1 MKRVVVIGAQG
12 FVGSAF
18 VRHLKQHPL
27 EVIEVTRQTFERQ
40 AGVDSDVVIQAACN
54 SRKYLADDDPVGEF
68 DLSVRHCLRTLKAY
82 PAALQLHISSADVY
96 ADLANPGATS
106 EESPVDVAKV
116 SNYGLH
122 KLMAEELVRHY
133 ASRWLIVRLAGM
145 VGPGLRKNPV
155 FDILHDLPLR
165 IHPDSQYQFA
175 ATDVVAES
183 VWRLVERGEVNQVF
197 NVCGR
202 GLISPRQIAE
212 VAGRKL
218 DLSLLAADARPRIV
232 DINISKIS
240 RRFEM
245 PLSLDAVRTF
255 VEACQVRNSAPA

>member
-1 MKRVVVIGAQG
+1 VKRVVVIGAQG

-18 VRHLKQHPL
+18 VRYLKQRPVEL
-27 EVIEVTRQTFERQ
+27 IEVTRRNFAER
-40 AGVDSDVVIQAACN
+40 AGIHADVVIQAACN
-54 SRKYLADDDPVGEF
+54 SRKYLADEDPVADFE
-68 DLSVRHCLRTLKAY
+68 LSVTHCLRSLRSF
-82 PAALQLHISSADVY
+82 PASLHLHISSADVY
-96 ADLANPGATS
+96 ADLANPSVTG
-106 EESPVDVAKV
+106 EESPIDVANV

-155 FDILHDLPLR
+155 FDVLHDRPLR

-175 ATDVVAES
+175 ATDLIAET
-183 VWRLVERGEVNQVF
+183 VWQLADGGEANQIF

-202 GLISPRQIAE
+202 GFVSPRRVAE
-212 VAGRKL
+212 LAGRKL
-218 DLSLLAADARPRIV
+218 DLSMVPADARPRIV
-232 DINISKIS
+232 DINIGKIS

-245 PLSLDAVRTF
+245 PLSSEAVRAF
-255 VEACQVRNSAPA
+255 IEAQMQHPVAA

>member
-1 MKRVVVIGAQG
+1 VRRVVVIGAQG

-27 EVIEVTRQTFERQ
+27 ELIEVTRQNFAER
-40 AGVDSDVVIQAACN
+40 AGIGADVVIQAACN
-54 SRKYLADDDPVGEF
+54 SKKYLADEDPVLDF
-68 DLSVRHCLRTLKAY
+68 DLSVTHCLRTLRSF
-82 PAALQLHISSADVY
+82 PASLHLHISSADVY
-96 ADLANPGATS
+96 ADLANPSVTS
-106 EESPVDVAKV
+106 EASPIDTVNV

-155 FDILHDLPLR
+155 FDVLHDRPLR

-175 ATDVVAES
+175 PTDLIAET
-183 VWRLVERGEVNQVF
+183 VWRLAEGGETNQVF

-202 GLISPRQIAE
+202 GFVSPRRIAE
-212 VAGRKL
+212 LAGRKL
-218 DLSLLAADARPRIV
+218 DLSLLPADARPRVV
-232 DINISKIS
+232 DINIGKIS

-245 PLSLDAVRTF
+245 PLSSETVSAFVRAQMQPS
-255 VEACQVRNSAPA
+255 VPA